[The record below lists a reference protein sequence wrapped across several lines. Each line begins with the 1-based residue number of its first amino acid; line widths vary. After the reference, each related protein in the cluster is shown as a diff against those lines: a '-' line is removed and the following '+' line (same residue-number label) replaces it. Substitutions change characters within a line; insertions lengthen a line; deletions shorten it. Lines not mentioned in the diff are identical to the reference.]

1 MDAGFAVRFIRIL
14 RSSFLTASFRRRRA
28 PRHRRYPE
36 NGTTASASGPS
47 ETWAASSS
55 PSTARTTALS
65 RRYQVSEQTLY
76 RWRDEFLAGG
86 RARLS
91 KSSGADK
98 AAEKRIAKLKEELDR
113 RAQVIGELS
122 LANDFLKEFRES

>member
-1 MDAGFAVRFIRIL
+1 MARRSQLPVADREEAVL
-14 RSSFLTASFRRRRA
+14 RLLRKEESVA
-28 PRHRRYPE
+28 
-36 NGTTASASGPS
+36 
-47 ETWAASSS
+47 
-55 PSTARTTALS
+55 ALS

-76 RWRDEFLAGG
+76 RWREEFLAGG

-98 AAEKRIAKLKEELDR
+98 AAEKRIAKLKKELDR

-122 LANDFLKEFRES
+122 LANDSLNEFRESQS